1 MKKSFIYLI
10 GLVAFASCTKEAEI
24 IKVEPVN
31 PDAVIS
37 VLKDNSG
44 FDTVFNVVKGL
55 STFISG
61 ETPLK
66 VVDFS
71 LETNNNFNI
80 VYTTEEQSQQSLL
93 VYYYRF
99 SKNLTTQAVVPL
111 PQYADDLKTFSQ
123 AQIKSD
129 GLGIGIQQ
137 FKPYSNFFT
146 YAITRSSASINFL
159 NSIEFK
165 GDIVATI
172 KSGNPVGESD
182 VAYYYPVGNI
192 AGAAN
197 KNNAFG
203 YFTLGTATAS
213 YLTKICNPY
222 PFVFLNNSGFPII
235 KTLFEPRQFAQG
247 TSMAFT
253 IRPDSLIAAEVNSP
267 TYERSTVTRLNLNL
281 TLTGGGYNVQRHY
294 SVDGKILSIL
304 LNQPDTKKYWT
315 YTYNFTTKILAK
327 GQEGILLDYSG
338 EGSDIDFDEFGNIY
352 YSGYAANGTNKV
364 GVSIYK
370 KGIDGQT
377 TRIGADDFL
386 KFGTIIKL
394 KVLMGKVYF
403 ALNGKKT
410 GFDKYQLS
418 VLKQQ

>member
-1 MKKSFIYLI
+1 MKKSFLYLI
-10 GLVAFASCTKEAEI
+10 ALFALASCTKEPET

-31 PDAVIS
+31 PDAVVS

-55 STFISG
+55 STFISA

-80 VYTTEEQSQQSLL
+80 VYTTEEPSQQSLL

-99 SKNLTTQAVVPL
+99 SKNLSTQAVVPL
-111 PQYADDLKTFSQ
+111 PQYADNLKTFSQ

-182 VAYYYPVGNI
+182 VGYYYPVANI

-197 KNNAFG
+197 KDNGFG
-203 YFTLGTATAS
+203 YFTYGAPTPTHLFKACT
-213 YLTKICNPY
+213 
-222 PFVFLNNSGFPII
+222 PFSFAFLNNSGNPII
-235 KTLFEPRQFAQG
+235 KSLLEPRQLAQG
-247 TSMAFT
+247 ASMAFT
-253 IRPDSLIAAEVNSP
+253 IRPDSLIAAEVNN
-267 TYERSTVTRLNLNL
+267 TTFTQSTVTRLKLDL

-294 SVDGKILSIL
+294 SVDGKIMSIL

-352 YSGYAANGTNKV
+352 YSGYAANGSNKV

-410 GFDKYQLS
+410 GLNKYQLS